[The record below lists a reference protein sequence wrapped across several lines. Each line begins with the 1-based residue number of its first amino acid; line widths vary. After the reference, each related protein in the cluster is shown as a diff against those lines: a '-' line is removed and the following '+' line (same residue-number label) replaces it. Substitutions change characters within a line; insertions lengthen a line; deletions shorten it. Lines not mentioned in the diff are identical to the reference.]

1 MAAAF
6 DKATNADVLTYRQ
19 VRNLRPNGSNATD
32 DLVPWHKR
40 IAGHAPVILHKM
52 QIGVTDATEID
63 VDQDISR
70 AGLAPVDCVGDKRC
84 PDGERGIAFGG
95 N

>member
-1 MAAAF
+1 
-6 DKATNADVLTYRQ
+6 
-19 VRNLRPNGSNATD
+19 
-32 DLVPWHKR
+32 
-40 IAGHAPVILHKM
+40 M